1 MTDTSR
7 PTVEALIARL
17 RANAAALD
25 ATTAMRTTVEHLREA
40 ADALEAQSAE
50 LAALNARIDEAAEL
64 RVSAYHDSECRY
76 EQERDAALATI
87 TEARDVWAGSWQFG
101 LGFDDRLVLDRIL
114 SRGVQPAPEP
124 WTDPA
129 PYLNAKTGDRYA
141 YRDAW
146 PSMVNL
152 TLKPRTRSQYDA
164 ENEMTRQHRDRYLAA
179 LGCECLLD
187 ITHGHNNSLDRH
199 ACHRCTN
206 TWPQNSVRPVCLSN
220 LK

>member
-50 LAALNARIDEAAEL
+50 LAALNAWID
-64 RVSAYHDSECRY
+64 
-76 EQERDAALATI
+76 
-87 TEARDVWAGSWQFG
+87 EARDVWAGSWQFG

-179 LGCECLLD
+179 LGCVCLLD